1 FPLVFPNSPV
11 SPPFLPIFSQFP
23 GFSPISPQ
31 FFPISQFLPHFSPV
45 FPNFPV
51 FPPFLPVFPNFPVS
65 PPFLPSFSQFPSFSP
80 ISPQFFPISQFLPPS
95 PGFPSSGFAFQPWLC
110 SFPAVYLSLALSS
123 LLLLGLSA
131 LALARVSSISSK
143 LHQEKQ
149 EWNFSSWD
157 SFRKSRNSQNSLKFL
172 PSGYSQYP
180 STWGIPGSRNLGDF
194 SSPWAVFPCGADSR
208 EWEYFSGN
216 CYYFSLARLSW
227 ERARERCRER
237 RADLVVVGSFAE
249 QQFLMS
255 RARNER
261 FWIGLTD
268 RNSEGNWE
276 WVDGTDYKSSFT
288 FWQEGEP
295 NDSGNNEDCAHLWIS
310 GKWNDVHCTFECF
323 FVCER
328 PLAQKSPFSH

>member
-1 FPLVFPNSPV
+1 MDEEELQDD
-11 SPPFLPIFSQFP
+11 LRLFP
-23 GFSPISPQ
+23 GGSA
-31 FFPISQFLPHFSPV
+31 LPAR
-45 FPNFPV
+45 
-51 FPPFLPVFPNFPVS
+51 LR
-65 PPFLPSFSQFPSFSP
+65 
-80 ISPQFFPISQFLPPS
+80 
-95 PGFPSSGFAFQPWLC
+95 

-143 LHQEKQ
+143 LHQDRP
-149 EWNFSSWD
+149 EWNFSNWD
-157 SFRKSRNSQNSLKFL
+157 SFL
-172 PSGYSQYP
+172 
-180 STWGIPGSRNLGDF
+180 
-194 SSPWAVFPCGADSR
+194 FPCGADSR

-216 CYYFSLARLSW
+216 CYYFSLARMSW
-227 ERARERCRER
+227 ERAREQCRER
-237 RADLVVVGSFAE
+237 RAELAVVGSFAE

-255 RARNER
+255 RTRNER

-276 WVDGTDYKSSFT
+276 WVDGTDSKSSFT
-288 FWQEGEP
+288 FWREGEP

-328 PLAQKSPFSH
+328 PLSQKSPFSP

>member
-1 FPLVFPNSPV
+1 MDEEELQDDLRLFP
-11 SPPFLPIFSQFP
+11 
-23 GFSPISPQ
+23 
-31 FFPISQFLPHFSPV
+31 
-45 FPNFPV
+45 
-51 FPPFLPVFPNFPVS
+51 
-65 PPFLPSFSQFPSFSP
+65 
-80 ISPQFFPISQFLPPS
+80 
-95 PGFPSSGFAFQPWLC
+95 
-110 SFPAVYLSLALSS
+110 
-123 LLLLGLSA
+123 
-131 LALARVSSISSK
+131 VSSISSK

-157 SFRKSRNSQNSLKFL
+157 SFL
-172 PSGYSQYP
+172 
-180 STWGIPGSRNLGDF
+180 
-194 SSPWAVFPCGADSR
+194 FPCGADSR

-216 CYYFSLARLSW
+216 CYYFSLARMSW

-237 RADLVVVGSFAE
+237 RADLAVVGSFAE

-288 FWQEGEP
+288 FWREGEP

-323 FVCER
+323 FVCKR

>member
-1 FPLVFPNSPV
+1 HADAGYLKRCLAAAFVDSNGQDGGRSGLG
-11 SPPFLPIFSQFP
+11 PPTGAGALPAR
-23 GFSPISPQ
+23 
-31 FFPISQFLPHFSPV
+31 LR
-45 FPNFPV
+45 
-51 FPPFLPVFPNFPVS
+51 
-65 PPFLPSFSQFPSFSP
+65 
-80 ISPQFFPISQFLPPS
+80 
-95 PGFPSSGFAFQPWLC
+95 

-157 SFRKSRNSQNSLKFL
+157 SFL
-172 PSGYSQYP
+172 
-180 STWGIPGSRNLGDF
+180 
-194 SSPWAVFPCGADSR
+194 FPCGADSR

-237 RADLVVVGSFAE
+237 RADLAVVGSFAE

-288 FWQEGEP
+288 FWREGEP
-295 NDSGNNEDCAHLWIS
+295 NDSGKNEDCAHLWIS

-328 PLAQKSPFSH
+328 PLSQKSPFAH

>member
-1 FPLVFPNSPV
+1 MGRGEPGVRRKTGNTGRTRGHRSRSWSFIPV
-11 SPPFLPIFSQFP
+11 LDLIRTFVVSNGQDGGRSGLGPPTGGAALPAR
-23 GFSPISPQ
+23 
-31 FFPISQFLPHFSPV
+31 LR
-45 FPNFPV
+45 
-51 FPPFLPVFPNFPVS
+51 
-65 PPFLPSFSQFPSFSP
+65 
-80 ISPQFFPISQFLPPS
+80 
-95 PGFPSSGFAFQPWLC
+95 

-143 LHQEKQ
+143 LHQESP

-157 SFRKSRNSQNSLKFL
+157 SFL
-172 PSGYSQYP
+172 
-180 STWGIPGSRNLGDF
+180 
-194 SSPWAVFPCGADSR
+194 FPCGADSR

-227 ERARERCRER
+227 ERAREQCRER
-237 RADLVVVGSFAE
+237 RARLAVVGSFAE

-255 RARNER
+255 RTRNER

-288 FWQEGEP
+288 FWREGEP
-295 NDSGNNEDCAHLWIS
+295 NDSGSNEDCAHLWIS

-328 PLAQKSPFSH
+328 PLSQKSPFSH